1 MKISFIKL
9 SQFLLCL
16 SVGFVFL
23 SCDDKE
29 KIEPKPGASACGVF
43 ILNQGLDNSNDA
55 SISFLDL
62 LTEETNNFVLDIAGG
77 FLGDVGQDML
87 IYGSKLYV
95 TLSGS
100 HYIKV
105 FDVLSRNSVKTIDVK
120 KEGNNPSAPRSLA
133 AYNGKIYATTT
144 DGYVIKVD
152 TTSYTVEAWTTVGP
166 NPEGIAAVTVNGKGK
181 LYVANSDGYNW
192 ENGYVNGKSVS
203 VVDIETFKENDAERI
218 PVGLN
223 PAVLHAD
230 SHGNVYVICN
240 GNYYDVMPSFVKI
253 DSKTNK
259 AEIIEAITPYNFTID
274 GNLCYFYN
282 SPFTGDTS
290 PLGVGI
296 YDIETQKVITDNFIS
311 DETILKTPYGI
322 GIDPNTKNV
331 YIGDS
336 PEYTLPGKTY
346 IMSPEGKCLQ
356 TLQVG
361 VCPCC
366 FAFYQAINQ
375 NKTTFP

>member
-29 KIEPKPGASACGVF
+29 KTEPKIGASSSGVF
-43 ILNQGLDNSNDA
+43 ILNQGLDNKNDA

-62 LTEETNNFVLDIAGG
+62 LTKETNNFVLDIAGG

-105 FDVLSRNSVKTIDVK
+105 FDVLSRKSVKTIDVK
-120 KEGNNPSAPRSLA
+120 KEGNDPSAPRSLA

-144 DGYVIKVD
+144 DGYVIRVD
-152 TTSYTVEAWTTVGP
+152 TASYTVESWTTVGS

-192 ENGYVNGKSVS
+192 DNGYVNGKSVS
-203 VVDIETFKENDAERI
+203 VVDIETFKENAAERI
-218 PVGLN
+218 QVGLN

-230 SHGNVYVICN
+230 SYGNVYVICN
-240 GNYYDVMPSFVKI
+240 GNYIDIMSSFIKI
-253 DSKTNK
+253 DTKTNR
-259 AEIIEAITPYNFTID
+259 AETIEGISPYNFTIS

-282 SPFTGDTS
+282 SIYTS
-290 PLGVGI
+290 TTAISVGV
-296 YDIETQKVITDNFIS
+296 YDIEKKKMITENFITDGTN
-311 DETILKTPYGI
+311 LKTPYGI
-322 GIDPNTKNV
+322 GVDPDTKNV
-331 YIGDS
+331 FIGDF
-336 PEYTLPGKTY
+336 PEWGLPGKTY
-346 IMSPEGKCLQ
+346 IMSSEGKCVQ

-361 VCPCC
+361 VCPCG
-366 FAFYQAINQ
+366 FAFY
-375 NKTTFP
+375 KY